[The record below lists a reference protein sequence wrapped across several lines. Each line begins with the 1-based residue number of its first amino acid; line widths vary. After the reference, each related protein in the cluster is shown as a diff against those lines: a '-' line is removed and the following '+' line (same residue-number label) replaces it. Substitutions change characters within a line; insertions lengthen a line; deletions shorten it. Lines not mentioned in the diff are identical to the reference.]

1 MDSDRLP
8 LLEGP
13 QTVRR
18 FALRKC
24 SSAAHSGGPRE
35 RIPGTTDRVDFLWR
49 LSENRLKKSIKTIDS
64 RPQMSGSARLGRAR
78 RVAKTGADALL
89 GAPLRTPPIIKP
101 FGSGR
106 TFPLPV
112 RLGWSGVSSK
122 LRPFPILFS
131 GDTGEVRRAKPQN
144 NTMRTS

>member
-18 FALRKC
+18 CALRKC
-24 SSAAHSGGPRE
+24 SSAPHSGGPRE

-64 RPQMSGSARLGRAR
+64 RPQMSGCAKARLGAPRTEKPVSKIQWFFTPDR
-78 RVAKTGADALL
+78 RRGGIPEWTSGMQSNWKRIADSSS
-89 GAPLRTPPIIKP
+89 APFDDSL
-101 FGSGR
+101 
-106 TFPLPV
+106 
-112 RLGWSGVSSK
+112 
-122 LRPFPILFS
+122 
-131 GDTGEVRRAKPQN
+131 
-144 NTMRTS
+144 